1 MVVEGGEYT
10 FSLKETLPSSK
21 DHPCSEEKIKT
32 EFNRITESMVMF
44 TISFMKKRANLMVLE
59 GGREFKGVS
68 WNKECLIQS

>member
-1 MVVEGGEYT
+1 MVVGGGEYT

-32 EFNRITESMVMF
+32 EFNRIPESMVMSA
-44 TISFMKKRANLMVLE
+44 IRSMKKRANLMVLE

-68 WNKECLIQS
+68 